1 MHAARRPSLRLSPLQ
16 WAIAVSVALHVVLLA
31 LHFGAPRAFDRAF
44 ENPPLSVVLVNPAS
58 PDAPQ
63 RPQALAQAN
72 LEGGGTARAG
82 LAATPLPAAQRT
94 QSGDSAQPAHQP
106 SQQQAPRRQQVL
118 SAQRSQIVTLQ
129 DALHGETASPRA
141 QTELQQR
148 RRELLQLIGTIQRRI
163 ELDNARPRR
172 RFVGPSTRSVPY
184 ALYYDRMREKIERL
198 GTADFPQRD
207 GHKLYGRLI
216 MAITVDSSGRVL
228 RAEVVRGS
236 GDALLDHMARA
247 IVEAAQPFGGFTP
260 AMLRDAD
267 QIVVVAGFDFT
278 RDRGLSTEL
287 RAPDP
292 PPQAPATR

>member
-1 MHAARRPSLRLSPLQ
+1 MHAVRRPSLRLSPLQ

-44 ENPPLSVVLVNPAS
+44 ENPPLSVVLVNRAS

-63 RPQALAQAN
+63 RPQSLAQAN

-94 QSGDSAQPAHQP
+94 QSGDSAQPAHPREQRQ
-106 SQQQAPRRQQVL
+106 SPRRQQVL

-129 DALHGETASPRA
+129 DAQHGETASPDDP
-141 QTELQQR
+141 TELQQR
-148 RRELLQLIGTIQRRI
+148 RRELLQLIGAIQRRI

-184 ALYYDRMREKIERL
+184 ALYYDHMREKIERL

-216 MAITVDSSGRVL
+216 MAITVDSGGRVL